1 MLVVRYILSVLS
13 KLSLL
18 PTVPLVAP
26 ILSLFTKPD
35 QTNWGWVCG
44 TYNNS
49 PQGDRGYVAKRSP
62 FPNQL
67 TGIKGYIN
75 RTMWIIRNP
84 SVWVQ
89 QANWC

>member
-35 QTNWGWVCG
+35 QTDWGWIYG
-44 TYNNS
+44 TYDNP
-49 PQGDRGYVAKRSP
+49 PQGDRGG
-62 FPNQL
+62 
-67 TGIKGYIN
+67 T
-75 RTMWIIRNP
+75 
-84 SVWVQ
+84 
-89 QANWC
+89 